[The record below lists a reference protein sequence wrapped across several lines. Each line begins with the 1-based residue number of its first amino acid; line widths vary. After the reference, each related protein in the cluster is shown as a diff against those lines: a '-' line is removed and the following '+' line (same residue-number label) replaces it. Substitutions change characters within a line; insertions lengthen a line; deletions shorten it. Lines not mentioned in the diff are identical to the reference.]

1 MGALRAREIINE
13 PMLKLIVVE
22 SIDLR
27 PRKTQIGWHCL
38 GKMEPIAVIVCSLDG
53 TYALDVDAQPADVE
67 RLRQDVPEL
76 DAMVSPSN
84 KGSP

>member
-1 MGALRAREIINE
+1 MAALRAREIINE
-13 PMLKLIVVE
+13 PMLKLIAVE

-38 GKMEPIAVIVCSLDG
+38 GKMEPIAVIVCSPDG
-53 TYALDVDAQPADVE
+53 TYALDMDAQPADVE

-76 DAMVSPSN
+76 DAMVALSDKESR
-84 KGSP
+84 